1 MSHQNFSIRVAEP
14 VDADYRRLLELG
26 AEFAREHSM
35 GKLSISTDHNVE
47 KIVDW
52 IMRHVAYATFV
63 AEVDGRPVGT
73 IALREDTTWYSDNPH
88 ITDGWFYVLPEYRK
102 SGIGVAL
109 LEAAKKFAKEKEL
122 PLLVGV
128 FNMGNALQTSQ
139 MLERHGFKMAGGLF
153 LSGE

>member
-1 MSHQNFSIRVAEP
+1 MNHLNFKIRLAEP
-14 VDADYRRLLELG
+14 VEADYKFLLEVSDK
-26 AEFAREHSM
+26 FIHEHSM
-35 GKLSISTDHNVE
+35 GGLSASKNFNVE
-47 KIVDW
+47 KIIAW
-52 IMRHVAYATFV
+52 IVQHVAYATFV
-63 AEVDGRPVGT
+63 AEVDGQPVGT
-73 IALREDTTWYSDNPH
+73 IALREDTTWYSDDLH
-88 ITDGWFYVLPEYRK
+88 ITDGWFYVLSEYRK

-109 LEAAKKFAKEKEL
+109 LEAAKKFAEEKEL